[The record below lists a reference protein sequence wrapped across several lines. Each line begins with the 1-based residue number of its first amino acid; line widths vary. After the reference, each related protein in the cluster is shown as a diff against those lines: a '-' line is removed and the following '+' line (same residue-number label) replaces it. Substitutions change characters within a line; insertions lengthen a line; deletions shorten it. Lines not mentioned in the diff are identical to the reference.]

1 MSIRGRGTRWGGVLV
16 AAALGCLVVGGS
28 VGATEAGRFEA
39 FIASDAHSERAAGSA
54 LAADASMPPDC
65 QQRQVDRRVDTEI
78 LLMPRFEG
86 PASAPTEGAW
96 MERWAVTRCGA
107 TRQVNLHF
115 TVARG
120 GEIMVD
126 VAIPGETA
134 ADPGQQLGVMQ
145 ALAPYA
151 RDALDGCADFAVVDS
166 RLSGLPVGS
175 MPAQGSED
183 PIGWSESW
191 SVAGCGASR
200 TFLIRFQP
208 GQARSLVR
216 ITPQ

>member
-1 MSIRGRGTRWGGVLV
+1 MSIRGRGTRWGGVV
-16 AAALGCLVVGGS
+16 VSAVLGCLVMGGTA
-28 VGATEAGRFEA
+28 GATEAGRFEA

-54 LAADASMPPDC
+54 FAADASMPPDC
-65 QQRQVDRRVDTEI
+65 GQRQVDRRVDTEI
-78 LLMPRFEG
+78 LLMPRFAG
-86 PASAPTEGAW
+86 AAAAPTEGAW
-96 MERWAVTRCGA
+96 MERWAVTRCGD

-120 GEIMVD
+120 EITVD

-151 RDALDGCADFAVVDS
+151 RDALGGCADFAVVDS
-166 RLSGLPVGS
+166 RLSSLPAGS
-175 MPAQGSED
+175 IPAQGSED
-183 PIGWSESW
+183 PIAWSESW
-191 SVAGCGASR
+191 SVAGCGAAR
-200 TFLIRFQP
+200 RFLIRFQP
-208 GQARSLVR
+208 GEARSLVR